1 MPGTFWVTAHT
12 EYDLIV
18 ETGRGAYS
26 TIWKAREKR
35 RGKVL
40 AVKVFNKFNN
50 TMEELE
56 RRLEVKN
63 EDQILHL
70 VRGGVSE
77 TIRT

>member
-12 EYDLIV
+12 EYNLIV
-18 ETGRGAYS
+18 ETGRGAYA
-26 TIWKAREKR
+26 TIWKAREER

-40 AVKVFNKFNN
+40 AVKVFNTFDNAIK
-50 TMEELE
+50 ELE